1 MSIESTHIAETDIDI
16 LNTYKVINDNMSK
29 ITRENRDD
37 FNAMVSIVQR
47 FIDNDTIIVG
57 NRPTK
62 LKLLIPENY
71 DGLMKG
77 LHPDKDKTENIIN
90 RMEDG
95 DTKYNFIDNGGYSS
109 IKKSKNDQTGE
120 VLITNV
126 KLGHVI
132 RDSNYVSLYSDMIDR
147 LKNLYLN
154 DVKLDIQDIIE
165 FKIIIHKVQ
174 DVTLNI
180 KNSLMTTVF
189 PELYGESSYKDG
201 KFKNYVIK
209 LYPHNNYFTINER
222 LLSSEIPIFI
232 PYTRKQCSNNFG
244 PLYTNIYAGGF
255 GNNSINMGNLKE
267 LQNQEV
273 IARIIEINNM

>member
-1 MSIESTHIAETDIDI
+1 MSIESTHIAETNIDI
-16 LNTYKVINDNMSK
+16 LNTYKVINDTMSK

-37 FNAMVSIVQR
+37 FNALVSILQG
-47 FIDNDTIIVG
+47 FIDNDTIILG

-62 LKLLIPENY
+62 LKLLIPEKY
-71 DGLMKG
+71 EGLMKG

-90 RMEDG
+90 KMEDG

-109 IKKSKNDQTGE
+109 IKKSKNVHTGE
-120 VLITNV
+120 VKITNV
-126 KLGHVI
+126 KLKHLI
-132 RDSNYVSLYSDMIDR
+132 HEANYVSLYSDMIAR

-154 DVKLDIQDIIE
+154 DINLDIHEVME

-174 DVTLNI
+174 DTTLNI

-189 PELYGESSYKDG
+189 PELYSEPLYKDG

-222 LLSSEIPIFI
+222 LLSDEIPIFI
-232 PYTRKQCSNNFG
+232 PYGRKQCNNNSG
-244 PLYTNIYAGGF
+244 ELYTNIYAGGF
-255 GNNSINMGNLKE
+255 GNNSINKGNLKE

-273 IARIIEINNM
+273 IAHIIQMNNM

>member
-1 MSIESTHIAETDIDI
+1 MPVEWMHVGKSYFDI
-16 LNTYKVINDNMSK
+16 LNTYKVINDTMSK
-29 ITRENRDD
+29 ITRENRDN
-37 FNAMVSIVQR
+37 FNALVNIVQR
-47 FIDNDTIIVG
+47 YIDNDTIIVG

-71 DGLMKG
+71 QGLMKG
-77 LHPDKDKTENIIN
+77 LHPDKEKTENIIN

-95 DTKYNFIDNGGYSS
+95 DIKYNFIDNGGYSS

-120 VLITNV
+120 VYITNV

-132 RDSNYVSLYSDMIDR
+132 RDPNYVSLYSYMIAR

-154 DVKLDIQDIIE
+154 DVKVDIHDIME

-189 PELYGESSYKDG
+189 PQLYGEPLYKDG

-209 LYPHNNYFTINER
+209 LYPHNDYFTINER

-232 PYTRKQCSNNFG
+232 PYGRKQCSNNSG
-244 PLYTNIYAGGF
+244 SLYTNIYAGGF
-255 GNNSINMGNLKE
+255 GNNSINIGNLKE

-273 IARIIEINNM
+273 IARIIEMNNM